1 MLIVVVMPT
10 GVAPSHRP
18 SSSRRTIS
26 MTAVVVNPMAKVTS
40 ENSRMATDT
49 IVRVPHFSMSR
60 PAGICE
66 IA

>member
-1 MLIVVVMPT
+1 
-10 GVAPSHRP
+10 
-18 SSSRRTIS
+18 